1 MSNIQKVLLSCSALC
16 YILVIYG
23 FFHSASW
30 LVLLFFLL
38 HSLCLLYFCYLTYNS
53 GKVPEI
59 EEELSSLKDSYES
72 LTAENSQLS
81 QQLSDASDRCAELSA
96 DLDAALEQQ
105 KILEA
110 QIPDE
115 PNPIEQEPDQNDL
128 LPPLSSAGTSAKAIN
143 IIQVARDTAEE
154 FLPFAKE
161 ADIDIQIQLTGENDT
176 LLIKADRNRIRVLFR
191 NIIDNSIKYM
201 KRSGR
206 LVITISTVG
215 DDLFIVLK
223 DNGEGLP
230 DTETPHIFEIN
241 YQGSNRISGNGLG
254 LTQAK
259 AIVDFYGG
267 TIYARSTTGKGMGI
281 YIQIP
286 MNECL

>member
-16 YILVIYG
+16 YVLVIYG

-38 HSLCLLYFCYLTYNS
+38 HSLCLLYFCYLTYS
-53 GKVPEI
+53 LSKAPEI
-59 EEELSSLKDSYES
+59 EEELNSLKAKNNQ
-72 LTAENSQLS
+72 LTKELD
-81 QQLSDASDRCAELSA
+81 DASAKCAELSA
-96 DLDAALEQQ
+96 DLDAAREQQ
-105 KILEA
+105 KIMEA
-110 QIPDE
+110 RIPDE
-115 PNPIEQEPDQNDL
+115 PKPIEPEPDQSDL
-128 LPPLSSAGTSAKAIN
+128 LPPLTSDGKSAEAIN
-143 IIQVARDTAEE
+143 IIQVARDTAQE
-154 FLPFAKE
+154 FFPFAKE

-176 LLIKADRNRIRVLFR
+176 LLVKADLNRIRVLFR

-230 DTETPHIFEIN
+230 DMETPHIFEIN

-267 TIYARSTTGKGMGI
+267 TIYARSSKGKGMGI

-286 MNECL
+286 MNECK